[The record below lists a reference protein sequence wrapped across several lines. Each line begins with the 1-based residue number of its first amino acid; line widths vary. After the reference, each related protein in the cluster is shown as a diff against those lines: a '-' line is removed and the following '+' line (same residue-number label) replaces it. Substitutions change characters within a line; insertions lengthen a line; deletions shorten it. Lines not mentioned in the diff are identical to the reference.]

1 MPEHFLK
8 RWLSNRSLFRYGMA
22 AAIATMVDILVY
34 FLVYNFVLRKTDVQL
49 LPALI
54 VSAPTAAL
62 AFSYSCGLITNFTIT
77 RFYVFPG
84 SPLRTR
90 IQLMRYVMVA
100 LFILG
105 VNYLLMTFFIRGL
118 HWFPTLS
125 RTAAAVLCGF
135 ASFGIHRIFSFRGYV
150 SMRGQKQKPH

>member
-1 MPEHFLK
+1 MPEPFLK
-8 RWLSNRSLFRYGMA
+8 RLLKNQSLFRYGIA
-22 AAIATMVDILVY
+22 AAIATLVDIIIY
-34 FLVYNFVLRKTDVQL
+34 FLFYNFVLQKEDVQV

-54 VSAPTAAL
+54 VSAPTTAL

-100 LFILG
+100 LLILG
-105 VNYLLMTFFIRGL
+105 VNYLLMTFFIRWL

-125 RTAAAVLCGF
+125 RSAAAILCGF
-135 ASFGIHRIFSFRGYV
+135 ASFGIHRIFSFRGNV
-150 SMRGQKQKPH
+150 SLSSQNQKPH